1 MNVSSR
7 TARWRKIS
15 SIILLTGEKREKK
28 GAAKFL
34 CLNKTS
40 RALRG
45 CSQDFPAASQERR
58 TIGQTALH
66 PPRP

>member
-1 MNVSSR
+1 MNFSSR

-15 SIILLTGEKREKK
+15 SIILLTSKKREEK

-40 RALRG
+40 GALGG
-45 CSQDFPAASQERR
+45 CNQDFPATSQEQR
-58 TIGQTALH
+58 TIRQTALH